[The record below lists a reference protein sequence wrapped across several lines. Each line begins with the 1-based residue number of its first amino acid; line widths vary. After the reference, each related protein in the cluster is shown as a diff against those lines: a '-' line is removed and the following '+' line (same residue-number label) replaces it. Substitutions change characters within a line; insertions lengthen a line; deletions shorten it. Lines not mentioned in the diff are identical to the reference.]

1 MVLPDLLQ
9 TGWMLN
15 VNISDTG
22 VYPEQLPNVYVV
34 GTACGLIAIFFLL
47 FNV

>member
-9 TGWMLN
+9 TGWILN

-22 VYPEQLPNVYVV
+22 VYPEQLPKVYVV
-34 GTACGLIAIFFLL
+34 GTGCGFIAIS
-47 FNV
+47 FNFI